1 MPANFTKAFAVRLDE
16 LCKIKVKEAE
26 DNDSVLPGTC
36 LIAPGNYHMLLRR
49 SGARYYV
56 QVKNGPMVHHQR
68 PAVDVLFNST
78 AQYAGSNAVGVILTG
93 MGSDGAD
100 GMLKMKA
107 SGARTVAQDEAT
119 CVVFGM
125 PKEAIKREC
134 VDKISPIRQISQHV
148 LDML

>member
-1 MPANFTKAFAVRLDE
+1 MSSFGFMPANFTKAFAVRLDE

-78 AQYAGSNAVGVILTG
+78 AQNAGANAVGVILTG

-100 GMLKMKA
+100 GM
-107 SGARTVAQDEAT
+107 
-119 CVVFGM
+119 
-125 PKEAIKREC
+125 
-134 VDKISPIRQISQHV
+134 
-148 LDML
+148 